1 MKGQEHNKGPL
12 KELKVNIEEKVID
25 DFIRMAAN
33 TEFSIDEL
41 VVIAL
46 KRFASSHS
54 DYKGSAP
61 ITSSK

>member
-12 KELKVNIEEKVID
+12 KELKVNIEEKVHD
-25 DFIRMAAN
+25 DFVGMAEN
-33 TEFSIDEL
+33 TGIPIEEL

-54 DYKGSAP
+54 DYKGSSP

>member
-12 KELKVNIEEKVID
+12 KELKVNIEEKVLD
-25 DFIRMAAN
+25 DFVRMAEN

-61 ITSSK
+61 VTSSK

>member
-12 KELKVNIEEKVID
+12 KELKVNIEEKVLD
-25 DFIRMAAN
+25 DFVRMAEN

-46 KRFASSHS
+46 KRFEMESL
-54 DYKGSAP
+54 KLVF
-61 ITSSK
+61 